1 MTDIKDT
8 TFLQL
13 DSAANTMF
21 QPVYPHNSITQS
33 ESGHSFE
40 MDDTPTR
47 ERIRLQHRTGTF
59 REIHPDGSQT
69 DKIVGPTYEI
79 ICNKQNVYIN
89 GVCNITITGDSILNV
104 QGTCYNKVGGDVHQV
119 VTGNV
124 DQLVNGNL
132 TQTVQGEFNINSK
145 GNLNISA
152 SRVNIN
158 SGLFVRGDIGGNQ
171 SISAVGNITAQKSLA
186 SQVSVETKG
195 YLDVGTTAHIVSDV
209 TVDAGVKISN
219 DCVASGISLVNHVHG
234 GVQSGG
240 SKTSKPE

>member
-8 TFLQL
+8 TFLQM

-21 QPVYPHNSITQS
+21 QPVYPHNSITQT

-104 QGTCYNKVGGDVHQV
+104 KGDCYSKIEGAVHQSI
-119 VTGNV
+119 TGSV
-124 DQLVNGNL
+124 DQLVNGSM
-132 TQTVQGEFNINSK
+132 TQTVKGEFNLNAG
-145 GNLNISA
+145 GNLNIAA

-171 SISAVGNITAQKSLA
+171 SISAVGNITAQKSLS

-195 YLDVGTTAHIVSDV
+195 YLDVGGTAHIVSDV
-209 TVDAGVKISN
+209 TVDA
-219 DCVASGISLVNHVHG
+219 DCVASGISLKNHVHG
-234 GVQSGG
+234 GVSAGG
-240 SKTSKPE
+240 AKTSKPE

>member
-8 TFLQL
+8 TFLQM

-21 QPVYPHNSITQS
+21 QPVYPHNSISQT

-47 ERIRLQHRTGTF
+47 ERIRIQHRTGTF

-69 DKIVGPTYEI
+69 DKIIGPTYEI

-104 QGTCYNKVGGDVHQV
+104 KGDCYSKIEGAVHQSI
-119 VTGNV
+119 TGSV
-124 DQLVNGNL
+124 DQLVNGSM
-132 TQTVQGEFNINSK
+132 TQTVKGEFNLNAG
-145 GNLNISA
+145 GNLNIAA

-171 SISAVGNITAQKSLA
+171 SISAVGNITAEKSLS

-195 YLDVGTTAHIVSDV
+195 YLDVGTTAHVASDV
-209 TVDAGVKISN
+209 TIDK

-234 GVQSGG
+234 DVQSGG
-240 SKTSKPE
+240 SNTGKPK

>member
-1 MTDIKDT
+1 MADIKET
-8 TFLQL
+8 TFLQK
-13 DSAANTMF
+13 DSAANTLF
-21 QPVYPHNSITQS
+21 QPLYPYNSMTQT
-33 ESGHSFE
+33 ESGHSME

-59 REIHPDGSQT
+59 REMHPDGSMT

-104 QGTCYNKVGGDVHQV
+104 QGDCYNKVGGDVHQV

-132 TQTVQGEFNINSK
+132 TQTAKGEFNINAG
-145 GNLNISA
+145 GNLNIA
-152 SRVNIN
+152 AARVNIN

-171 SISAVGNITAQKSLA
+171 SISAVGNITAQKSVS

-195 YLDVGTTAHIVSDV
+195 YITSVGYIT
-209 TVDAGVKISN
+209 
-219 DCVASGISLVNHVHG
+219 SGDYI
-234 GVQSGG
+234 
-240 SKTSKPE
+240 TSKNDITTTGGDVKAKVSLNSHTHTAQGATSETSGPH

>member
-1 MTDIKDT
+1 M
-8 TFLQL
+8 
-13 DSAANTMF
+13 
-21 QPVYPHNSITQS
+21 
-33 ESGHSFE
+33 
-40 MDDTPTR
+40 
-47 ERIRLQHRTGTF
+47 
-59 REIHPDGSQT
+59 
-69 DKIVGPTYEI
+69 
-79 ICNKQNVYIN
+79 
-89 GVCNITITGDSILNV
+89 
-104 QGTCYNKVGGDVHQV
+104 
-119 VTGNV
+119 
-124 DQLVNGNL
+124 
-132 TQTVQGEFNINSK
+132 QGEFNINSK

-240 SKTSKPE
+240 SKTSKPQ

>member
-8 TFLQL
+8 TFLQM

-21 QPVYPHNSITQS
+21 QPVYPHNSITQT

-47 ERIRLQHRTGTF
+47 ERIRIQHRTGTF

-104 QGTCYNKVGGDVHQV
+104 KGDCYSKIEGTVHQSI
-119 VTGNV
+119 TGSV
-124 DQLVNGNL
+124 DQLVNGSM
-132 TQTVQGEFNINSK
+132 TQTVKGEFNLNAG
-145 GNLNISA
+145 GNLNIAA

-171 SISAVGNITAQKSLA
+171 SISAVGNITAQKSLS

-209 TVDAGVKISN
+209 KVDAGVTIDK
-219 DCVASGISLVNHVHG
+219 DCVASGISLKDHVHG
-234 GVQSGG
+234 DVQSGG
-240 SKTSKPE
+240 SNTGKPK